1 MSMDLTPKEFYVGSK
16 PITVKGLLPSQ
27 AQVNAAMDL
36 LVARGTIKRGRG
48 TDYIQV
54 FERIVVVGDSTS
66 CGYTE
71 TGDRTVVST
80 EAKERKA
87 NWPTYM
93 GLDIGREITNLAVG
107 GSTVRDW
114 RNTHIATAEG
124 VSADCYIVLMGIND
138 AVQDLDIGTSADI
151 AEDYTANADTFYG
164 NLDFLVRKLLS
175 YNPGAK
181 LFICTNGHSFTNQAA
196 TNEVIRYIGNR
207 TPGVYLIDLATL
219 HAIEFSDGFMAAT
232 QQGVHFSTLGY
243 RRLATM
249 IRDAINDYMERNPG
263 AFVGV
268 PYVADPAAE

>member
-1 MSMDLTPKEFYVGSK
+1 MSMDLTPKNLYVGSK
-16 PITVKGLLPSQ
+16 PIAVKGLLPSQ
-27 AQVNAAMDL
+27 TQVKVAMEY
-36 LVARGTIKRGRG
+36 LVAQGIIKTGRG
-48 TDYIQV
+48 TDYIQC
-54 FERIVVVGDSTS
+54 FEEIVVVGDSTS
-66 CGYTE
+66 CGFTE
-71 TGDRTVVST
+71 MPGRGVASA
-80 EAKERKA
+80 EAKERGA

-93 GLDIGREITNLAVG
+93 GLDIGRDITNLAVG

-114 RNTHIATAEG
+114 RNTHITTAEG

-138 AVQDLDIGTSADI
+138 ALQNLPIGTSADI
-151 AEDYTANADTFYG
+151 SADYTTNADTFYG

-175 YNPGAK
+175 FNPGAK

-207 TPGVYLIDLATL
+207 TPGVYLIDLATIY
-219 HAIEFSDGFMAAT
+219 AAEFIDGFMAAT

-249 IRDAINDYMERNPG
+249 IRDSINDYMERNPG

-268 PYVADPAAE
+268 PYISDPAE